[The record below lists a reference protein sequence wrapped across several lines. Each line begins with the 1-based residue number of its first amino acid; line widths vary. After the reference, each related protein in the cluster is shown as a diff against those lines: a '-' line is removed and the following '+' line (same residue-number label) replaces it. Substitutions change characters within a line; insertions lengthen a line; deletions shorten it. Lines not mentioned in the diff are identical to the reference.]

1 MVRLGCFSI
10 GVCLVITLSVTTTSF
25 SQQQS
30 VASEQSSDQRFPL
43 VNSDH
48 EQVVSFWTS
57 EGGWHSELQLR
68 NNLRDKSL
76 VITPVLRSATG
87 DETAL
92 PAITV
97 NPQEVRTLNLNEA
110 IGDNAPH
117 LTGSYGSLLLRY
129 HSPYLQNL
137 HAALM
142 IHDTGHP
149 IAFHIDAT
157 GNELDEFEGASREG
171 IWWLPSD
178 EVKDILIVTNE
189 GRRPLEATL
198 TLFDAQGK
206 ESTQKIQIGARQVN
220 RYSVRELIAKGGL
233 SGRYGGI
240 RVQALS
246 HAGALDT
253 LHAIYDESAGFSAL
267 LKMFDHDPKAP
278 LSQRDFARTS
288 VWTMRAPMLALS
300 DPDPALNF
308 PSGTQLKPRIVIRNT
323 TGTVATV
330 RLQFHWRKADVTG
343 KVMGPTLLLRPYET
357 RQIDVTS
364 LQSDH
369 TLPSDANWTSVYLMT
384 NGRPD
389 EVMAVAASYDET
401 LRYGAQTPFSD
412 QLAHQWEG
420 GQWEYDSM
428 HDSIITAG
436 NGRSIPTQAAFTL
449 FYNQGLDKYELEQTL
464 QPDDQM
470 WIDVGKLIRDRVP
483 DKNGKV
489 LPTDLRTG
497 SYEFRDLT
505 DVAVGSLFEGKVIYD
520 KTFGHVA
527 YGCAACCAYT
537 AESLL
542 YDPFYIPI
550 LSGFTNGVQG
560 RNQCD
565 TGWVNISGRFYDW
578 STQNT
583 AIATTTKQGAH
594 TGVALGSTTSLTDG
608 YVVHTNGR
616 NGCYEIHDLLTG
628 TTNVLKTTVN
638 SADLW
643 DNRISVTL
651 TSTAALTGTL
661 TLNLIGSA
669 NTYSFA
675 YGSGAVGA
683 GTYTATMT
691 RTSTPADTYTSIRAD
706 WATSSGKISGSLPIK
721 WKVLGVIRH
730 SQYNTPTESVCSGA
744 ASSAWTIVISG
755 CHFNPITLKS
765 DFSSQVYLNGTGSSS
780 NYGIL
785 KYTPGRANQC
795 AYPAGADDSNTFLQ
809 VTSITGSC
817 NKTLDTSSV
826 ATYPNPVTDVTTF
839 GCGDNLALITSANAQ
854 QARKYPEDYCPSC
867 NSGFNNTN
875 GHIDNYSTNQACSS
889 HAVGNYGNYWTADT
903 YATN

>member
-1 MVRLGCFSI
+1 MVRSRCFSLI
-10 GVCLVITLSVTTTSF
+10 VFLVISLSMATTSF

-30 VASEQSSDQRFPL
+30 IASDQSGDQRFPL
-43 VNSDH
+43 VNSNH

-76 VITPVLRSATG
+76 AITPVLRSATG
-87 DETAL
+87 EETAL
-92 PAITV
+92 PSVTV
-97 NPQEVRTLNLNEA
+97 NPQEVRTLNLNDA
-110 IGDNAPH
+110 IGDSAPH
-117 LTGSYGSLLLRY
+117 LAGSYGSLLLRY

-137 HAALM
+137 YAALM

-189 GRRPLEATL
+189 GRRPLEANL

-220 RYSVRELIAKGGL
+220 RYSVRELVAKGGL

-308 PSGTQLKPRIVIRNT
+308 PTGTQLKPRIFIRNT

-343 KVMGPTLLLRPYET
+343 KAMGPTLLLRPYET
-357 RQIDVTS
+357 RQIDVSS
-364 LQSDH
+364 LQRDK
-369 TLPSDANWTSVYLMT
+369 TLPRDANWTSVYLMT

-436 NGRSIPTQAAFTL
+436 NGGTTPTQAAFTL

-483 DKNGKV
+483 DKNGRV

-565 TGWVNISGRFYDW
+565 TGWVNISGSFYDW

-583 AIATTTKQGAH
+583 AIATTTKQGTH
-594 TGVALGSTTSLTDG
+594 TGVAVGATTSLTDG

-616 NGCYEIHDLLTG
+616 NGCYEIHDSMSG
-628 TTNVLKTTVN
+628 PTNVNNVQITT
-638 SADLW
+638 ADITQNKITVVLQS
-643 DNRISVTL
+643 SVG
-651 TSTAALTGTL
+651 ATGTL
-661 TLNLIGSA
+661 AVQVTGPSASQTINTGTSARGSGTYNFDFGLSSIPNGEYTTVKATWNLGA
-669 NTYSFA
+669 NTLS
-675 YGSGAVGA
+675 
-683 GTYTATMT
+683 TTA
-691 RTSTPADTYTSIRAD
+691 SDHF
-706 WATSSGKISGSLPIK
+706 
-721 WKVLGVIRH
+721 KVLGVYR
-730 SQYNTPTESVCSGA
+730 QTVYNTPAESSCSGA
-744 ASSAWTIVISG
+744 LKTITAW
-755 CHFNPITLKS
+755 NPNPTCVGTDANVKS
-765 DFSSQVYLNGTGSSS
+765 DFDFRVTDPTTGTGSGHSDNLGDVFQEQLCS
-780 NYGIL
+780 VGSGDL
-785 KYTPGRANQC
+785 RPH
-795 AYPAGADDSNTFLQ
+795 
-809 VTSITGSC
+809 VTITGSLGTLNNSTVAVC
-817 NKTLDTSSV
+817 KTDPLYVSGLRLLIVGEGIKT
-826 ATYPNPVTDVTTF
+826 VTDA
-839 GCGDNLALITSANAQ
+839 CKA
-854 QARKYPEDYCPSC
+854 CC
-867 NSGFNNTN
+867 NDHT
-875 GHIDNYSTNQACSS
+875 HLDNYSTNTACNGVASNPN
-889 HAVGNYGNYWTADT
+889 ALTIQLY
-903 YATN
+903 